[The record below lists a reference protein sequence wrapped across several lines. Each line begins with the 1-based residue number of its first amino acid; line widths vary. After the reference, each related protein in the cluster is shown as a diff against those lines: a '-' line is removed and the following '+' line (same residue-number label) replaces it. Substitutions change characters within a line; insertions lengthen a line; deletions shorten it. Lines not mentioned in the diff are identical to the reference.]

1 MKFRDPNTGHF
12 KDLNVKVSDTFPIGA
27 TTTYG
32 GTTLPAGWLVCD
44 GSAVSR
50 TDYQALFN
58 VIGTTYGEGDGSTT
72 FNLPD
77 YLDDIPDESS
87 KYIIKAN
94 QLIAVP
100 SKVIGENSASTRDAY
115 SAKYNNDLV
124 NSINTATNELI
135 NNTINT
141 LKETTFPI
149 GKIETFFDNNDH
161 SHYLGF
167 TWERVASGRTLVG
180 INTADSSFNAIGKT
194 GGAKTHTLTINEMPS
209 HNHKMPI
216 DSFVNSDSQQNTI
229 TGGHVSNETEG
240 TNYNTTSTGGGQPHS
255 IMGPYIVVAF
265 WKRIR

>member
-50 TDYQALFN
+50 TVYQALFN

-115 SAKYNNDLV
+115 SAKYINDLV

-209 HNHKMPI
+209 HSHKVYSRT
-216 DSFVNSDSQQNTI
+216 DRSQGREAGFRELGNSQDNLFNPGDTEAV
-229 TGGHVSNETEG
+229 GGN
-240 TNYNTTSTGGGQPHS
+240 QPHS